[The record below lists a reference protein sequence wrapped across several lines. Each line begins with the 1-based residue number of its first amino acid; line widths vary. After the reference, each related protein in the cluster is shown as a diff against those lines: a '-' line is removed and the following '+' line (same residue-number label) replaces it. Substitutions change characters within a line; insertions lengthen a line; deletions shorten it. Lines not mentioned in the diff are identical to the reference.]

1 LFTIR
6 RSRCHCSRAGHPIH
20 SSRGRHLN
28 DAVDQPSSASHRRRP
43 PPRTAAPHRPAPNS
57 SGSDARGQAI
67 ERLPLVGSHRAHNDP
82 SQVNCH
88 VGHVEPSKQLLFR
101 KSEENATTPF
111 FTTSRSHD
119 GVLPPPRPNVKYRKR
134 KSFVGS
140 TRAPGPGRLPWPR
153 TPQRTR
159 SRSADRGGEPALCH
173 QPAVCD
179 LPGRAASVV
188 ARCDVRTRPAFRSD
202 ATWHRGRRY
211 RRNAGGRHVGSN
223 RCEGSLEKSAFR
235 SDADRRPR
243 TGYSCTR
250 TTPPAG
256 PIVTLRTAN
265 SAPSSRTS

>member
-1 LFTIR
+1 MLEDR
-6 RSRCHCSRAGHPIH
+6 RSNACRSSAPIGRTTTRRRSTAMSDMWSHQSSCSSESQKKTQPR
-20 SSRGRHLN
+20 
-28 DAVDQPSSASHRRRP
+28 PSSQLHAV
-43 PPRTAAPHRPAPNS
+43 TT
-57 SGSDARGQAI
+57 GS
-67 ERLPLVGSHRAHNDP
+67 
-82 SQVNCH
+82 C
-88 VGHVEPSKQLLFR
+88 
-101 KSEENATTPF
+101 
-111 FTTSRSHD
+111 
-119 GVLPPPRPNVKYRKR
+119 PPRPNVKYRKR